1 MQGLEKYIRK
11 SIIEPH
17 VKGSRFAA
25 QDRYCGNIPESDG
38 DFEDSNSIHGAET
51 GEKTPEK
58 VAPQA
63 KSQF

>member
-1 MQGLEKYIRK
+1 M
-11 SIIEPH
+11 
-17 VKGSRFAA
+17 KGSRFAA
-25 QDRYCGNIPESDG
+25 QDRYCGNIAESDG
-38 DFEDSNSIHGAET
+38 DFEDSNSMHEAEK